1 MHVDFEN
8 NGYFVVREFFDDTT
22 VKLMQQYWDLKWRQI
37 NFFRDNDIQD
47 ELYNLDHSFKQGE
60 MLTKEDNDVG
70 FSFNFFSDNLMEAIE
85 LQYGEKVSRILQA
98 TLSPTYTFTRIYE
111 KGSPLIPHQD
121 RPSCEVSAT
130 CPVIISDDR
139 PSQICISKHKW
150 WEISEDHRK
159 YSIEEIKQ
167 KGDYSE
173 VHLYPGDACFYK
185 GWERYHWRDP
195 IESDYMV
202 QFFMHFI
209 QTNGEHKD
217 WVFDK
222 RPFMGFT
229 TLYGVSRHIQRY
241 V

>member
-1 MHVDFEN
+1 MHIDFEN
-8 NGYFVVREFFDDTT
+8 NGYFVVREFFDDIT

-37 NFFRDNDIQD
+37 NFFRDNNIQD
-47 ELYNLDHSFKQGE
+47 ELRNLNHSFKQGE
-60 MLTKEDNDVG
+60 SLTKEDNDVG
-70 FSFNFFSDNLMEAIE
+70 FSFNFYNDTLMESIE
-85 LQYGEKVSRILQA
+85 LCYGQKASSMLKA

-130 CPVIISDDR
+130 CPVFISDDR
-139 PSQICISKHKW
+139 PSQICISNHKW

-167 KGDYSE
+167 KGDFSE

-185 GWERYHWRDP
+185 GCERYHWRDP
-195 IESDYMV
+195 IESDCMV

-222 RPFMGFT
+222 RPFMGFPDR
-229 TLYGVSRHIQRY
+229 YKGIQQE
-241 V
+241 